1 VRRGPFLSNQSQLKR
16 AATVAHFSHR
26 HPGEKGASTEAPEVA
41 LGNDAAKLASLFG
54 ISRNR
59 LVGFE
64 VPIAFDGEAAGGIDS
79 EGAAAQHTTISDNPN
94 PFGAKKLVFR

>member
-1 VRRGPFLSNQSQLKR
+1 VAHFSRIKASLNGQ
-16 AATVAHFSHR
+16 ATVAHFSHR

-64 VPIAFDGEAAGGIDS
+64 VPIAFDGEAAGEIDW
-79 EGAAAQHTTISDNPN
+79 EGAVAQHTIISDNPN